1 MIYAVFE
8 SENGSLC
15 RCSVKG
21 HAGFADAGQDI
32 VCAAVS
38 SAVQLTANL
47 ITESFQE
54 QADISA
60 DDNLIRIILK
70 QPDSGSASL
79 LLEGL
84 FTHLQYIS
92 EDYPKTITL
101 KKSQIPEV
109 ENNA

>member
-1 MIYAVFE
+1 MIYAVFK
-8 SENGSLC
+8 SENGRLC
-15 RCSVKG
+15 FCSVKG

-60 DDNLIRIILK
+60 DDNMIVMSLK
-70 QPDSGSASL
+70 HPESGSASL

-92 EDYPKTITL
+92 EDYPNTITL
-101 KKSQIPEV
+101 KISKSGGGK
-109 ENNA
+109 

>member
-8 SENGSLC
+8 SENGRFC
-15 RCSVKG
+15 HCSVKG

-47 ITESFQE
+47 ITETFQE

-60 DDNLIRIILK
+60 DDNLIKISLK
-70 QPDSGSASL
+70 QPDSGNASS

-84 FTHLQYIS
+84 FTHLQCIS
-92 EDYPKTITL
+92 EDYPKTI
-101 KKSQIPEV
+101 KIKISGFGGGK
-109 ENNA
+109 